1 MERGRTRERLSA
13 LPANPDDKIMQPE
26 SPAQSNSRG
35 AESENTQCPNC
46 QAVLP
51 RGLRFCRACGYRLG
65 EGLDEYVE
73 TIRLNPRV
81 STDARPAANTDGA
94 QTQPQPQ
101 AAPSQPQNWGAMAQ
115 QQAQQARQMG
125 LQAAARASVMSG
137 KPAGRKS
144 HWMLW
149 MIIAI
154 VILSVTGGGLLTP
167 FALRKRGSIGA
178 SASASRS
185 YFGTDF
191 KTMDGGAFMDV
202 AYPPGGPADKAG
214 LLGGDI
220 VTSFDGQPVKSEDD
234 VVKLLGKTPVGK
246 TVDVVYLRDGQQRTT
261 KLTTISKD
269 EYDRLDEAFENRE
282 DKGYLKEGSD
292 IDRVIV
298 PGLNIFGVRLNRIS
312 KSGPADIAGIKDG
325 DIVIEFDG
333 IPTRTRR
340 ELERRIERAQ
350 PYSTVTV
357 VVVRDGQR
365 LEIPVKVGVEP

>member
-1 MERGRTRERLSA
+1 M
-13 LPANPDDKIMQPE
+13 
-26 SPAQSNSRG
+26 
-35 AESENTQCPNC
+35 
-46 QAVLP
+46 
-51 RGLRFCRACGYRLG
+51 G

-73 TIRLNPRV
+73 TVRLNPRV
-81 STDARPAANTDGA
+81 SAEARPAATNDATPKA
-94 QTQPQPQ
+94 
-101 AAPSQPQNWGAMAQ
+101 QPQNWGAMAQ
-115 QQAQQARQMG
+115 QQAQQARQIG
-125 LQAAARASVMSG
+125 LQAAAKASAMSG
-137 KPAGRKS
+137 RPKGRKS

-167 FALRKRGSIGA
+167 FALRKRAGITA
-178 SASASRS
+178 PASASRS

-191 KTMDGGAFMDV
+191 KTADGGAFMDV

-214 LLGGDI
+214 LLGGDVVI
-220 VTSFDGQPVKSEDD
+220 SFDGQPVKSEDD

-246 TVDVVYLRDGQQRTT
+246 TVDVIYLRDGQQRTT

-298 PGLNIFGVRLNRIS
+298 PGMNIYGVRLNRIS
-312 KSGPADIAGIKDG
+312 KSGPADIAGIRDG

-350 PYSTVTV
+350 PYSTITV
-357 VVVRDGQR
+357 VVIRDGQR